1 MGQTDSEEI
10 FCEDCGYQLK
20 ESPFLPVK
28 TFNHPV
34 VRRAYSSEQIQEMRI
49 PSPVTSPF
57 QKKIAMM
64 LPEGFVLNE
73 KYRLSFLAVGGM
85 ATIYQGIDIMTDIK
99 YIIKEAYSPD
109 IEEKE
114 IMTMALLQER
124 DTLARLN
131 HPGIVKT
138 IDLFQYLGT
147 YYLVL
152 EYIQGKNLDYYASRQ
167 GFLIE
172 EKSVVNWANQLC
184 DVLDYLHRLD
194 PPMVYRDLK
203 PENIMVDVFDRIKL
217 IDFGIARRVKE
228 NKTRDTVAIGTPGF
242 AAPEQYGR
250 KQTDHRADIY
260 SLGVTMHYLLTGSDP
275 RERQNPLAFPPLE
288 SLNPGI
294 TSITRK
300 IVARAIMLDR
310 DERYQTVKEM
320 KMDLEFSLEDLQT
333 SIIKRNNFIS
343 GVYKPTSIGD
353 IHPGILS
360 IALPVLA
367 SFISVFSLGVL
378 PLAFLS
384 PIVVGVSFI
393 AGTVLGIKGIVRDI
407 KNQNYGMLVISIMG
421 TAINLLPTMIITL
434 IVIALIFG
442 MIFL

>member
-10 FCEDCGYQLK
+10 FCEECGYQLK
-20 ESPFLPVK
+20 ESPLLPVK
-28 TFNHPV
+28 TFTQTV
-34 VRRAYSSEQIQEMRI
+34 VKKIYTPEQIQEMRV
-49 PSPVTSPF
+49 PSPATLSSH
-57 QKKIAMM
+57 KKTAMI
-64 LPEGFVLNE
+64 LPDGFVLND
-73 KYRLSFLAVGGM
+73 KYRLSFLTVGGM
-85 ATIYQGIDIMTDIK
+85 ATVYQGIDIMTDIK
-99 YIIKEAYSPD
+99 YIVKEAYSID

-131 HPGIVKT
+131 HSGIVKT
-138 IDLFQYLGT
+138 IELFQYLGT

-152 EYIQGKNLDYYASRQ
+152 EYIQGKHLDYYASRA
-167 GFLIE
+167 GFLVE
-172 EKSVVNWANQLC
+172 EKNVLNWANQLC
-184 DVLDYLHRLD
+184 DVLDYLHKLD

-203 PENIMVDVFDRIKL
+203 PENILVDVFDRVKL

-228 NKTRDTVAIGTPGF
+228 NKSRDTVAIGTPGF

-250 KQTDHRADIY
+250 KQTDSRADIY
-260 SLGVTMHYLLTGSDP
+260 SLGATMHYLLTGSDP
-275 RERQNPLAFPPLE
+275 RERQNPLAFPPIE
-288 SLNPGI
+288 SLNPNI
-294 TSITRK
+294 TSLTKK
-300 IVARAIMLDR
+300 IVHKAIMLDR

-320 KMDLEFSLEDLQT
+320 KIDIEFALEEFQT
-333 SIIKRNNFIS
+333 SLMRRNEFIPGIYRGGALS
-343 GVYKPTSIGD
+343 S

-360 IALPVLA
+360 IVLPVLA

-384 PIVVGVSFI
+384 PIVIGISFI
-393 AGTVLGIKGIVRDI
+393 AGTILGIKGIVMDI
-407 KNQNYGMLVISIMG
+407 KNQNYGLLVVSIMG
-421 TAINLLPTMIITL
+421 TAINLLPTIIIAL